1 MFMAII
7 GNSYNN
13 VKEDN
18 AHKSPE
24 FMLSDYLKL
33 NYSRIVNRLN
43 MRKNRILDYLNV
55 VEESEKQEVT
65 TVKFDFWRN
74 ELKVNFSI
82 SNFSFFYKLY
92 YLIIKKKGYADAE
105 IQTVFCKYDSDG
117 DRVLSAKEKMKLM
130 YDIKQARESLSKEFQ
145 EFKRTHK
152 DNIDGEEADAFAYD
166 YDFIKSLIINFNI
179 IN

>member
-1 MFMAII
+1 MNMFMAII

-18 AHKSPE
+18 ARKSPE

-74 ELKVNFSI
+74 EL
-82 SNFSFFYKLY
+82 
-92 YLIIKKKGYADAE
+92 
-105 IQTVFCKYDSDG
+105 
-117 DRVLSAKEKMKLM
+117 
-130 YDIKQARESLSKEFQ
+130 
-145 EFKRTHK
+145 
-152 DNIDGEEADAFAYD
+152 
-166 YDFIKSLIINFNI
+166 
-179 IN
+179 